1 MTSNP
6 LPTVQVQVDIPKKEI
21 HKRLFSKRLEELDEG
36 KTGTNQR
43 GKISSQLNCDVDD
56 ADCDDDDAD
65 CDDDDADCD
74 DDDADCDDDDEID
87 WQSFDNLQFRYDP
100 TLMTTKQF

>member
-74 DDDADCDDDDEID
+74 DDDDVD

-100 TLMTTKQF
+100 TGGSPISKSRS

>member
-6 LPTVQVQVDIPKKEI
+6 LPNVQVQVDIPKKEI

-43 GKISSQLNCDVDD
+43 GKISS
-56 ADCDDDDAD
+56 
-65 CDDDDADCD
+65 
-74 DDDADCDDDDEID
+74 
-87 WQSFDNLQFRYDP
+87 
-100 TLMTTKQF
+100 

>member
-65 CDDDDADCD
+65 CDDDD
-74 DDDADCDDDDEID
+74 EIPKKY
-87 WQSFDNLQFRYDP
+87 SILFFNRINSTIEL
-100 TLMTTKQF
+100 T

>member
-74 DDDADCDDDDEID
+74 DDDEID

>member
-74 DDDADCDDDDEID
+74 DDDEIPKKYRILFLN
-87 WQSFDNLQFRYDP
+87 QIMATIEL
-100 TLMTTKQF
+100 T

>member
-1 MTSNP
+1 MTLNP

-65 CDDDDADCD
+65 CDDDD
-74 DDDADCDDDDEID
+74 EID
-87 WQSFDNLQFRYDP
+87 WSPQFPKLFVNYQVIFGMPNSILRC
-100 TLMTTKQF
+100 

>member
-74 DDDADCDDDDEID
+74 DDDDIPKKYR
-87 WQSFDNLQFRYDP
+87 FF
-100 TLMTTKQF
+100 K

>member
-56 ADCDDDDAD
+56 ADCDDDG
-65 CDDDDADCD
+65 ADCD
-74 DDDADCDDDDEID
+74 DDDADCDDDDEIPKKYRFFLND
-87 WQSFDNLQFRYDP
+87 APPLVSL
-100 TLMTTKQF
+100 LEEKSSE

>member
-56 ADCDDDDAD
+56 ADCDDDY
-65 CDDDDADCD
+65 ADCD

-87 WQSFDNLQFRYDP
+87 WQSFDNLQFRYDL
-100 TLMTTKQF
+100 TGVRG

>member
-65 CDDDDADCD
+65 CDDDVEIPKKYRFFLNDAPPQLVCLKKKVL
-74 DDDADCDDDDEID
+74 
-87 WQSFDNLQFRYDP
+87 SKLS
-100 TLMTTKQF
+100 

>member
-74 DDDADCDDDDEID
+74 DDDEIPKKYRFFLND
-87 WQSFDNLQFRYDP
+87 APPQLVCLKKKVLSKLS
-100 TLMTTKQF
+100 

>member
-74 DDDADCDDDDEID
+74 DDDKID
-87 WQSFDNLQFRYDP
+87 WQALIISNSGTGLHKLW
-100 TLMTTKQF
+100 TVLLS

>member
-36 KTGTNQR
+36 KTGMLGGQAILVKSTQLHTTITVAMLPPSVIFPIFSTTHQSGTKTLDTKVSRVTDEVVILIEIEIR
-43 GKISSQLNCDVDD
+43 GGI
-56 ADCDDDDAD
+56 
-65 CDDDDADCD
+65 
-74 DDDADCDDDDEID
+74 I
-87 WQSFDNLQFRYDP
+87 
-100 TLMTTKQF
+100 